1 MLHLASGDFAS
12 SRPASCSTFGRA
24 WFLLKVLMP
33 HNNHNAS
40 GQSNAATNRSLVPDR
55 RVFGRY
61 YLKRPLGDGA
71 NGVVWLAH
79 DRLLEQPVALKFL
92 AEHLLHDLSAVERL
106 KHETRRN
113 LKLSHPNIVR
123 IHDFVQGADGA
134 AIVME
139 YVDGWSLWAMKVD
152 RPHQTFSVAEVTPW
166 LRDLCSALNYAHT
179 EARIVHR
186 DLKPLNLLLNARGQ
200 LKVSDFGLARDIHHS
215 ATGEAESNI
224 AGTDLYMSPQ
234 QWTGEKPA
242 VSDDIYSL
250 GATIYELLTGKPPFY
265 EGDIFKQL
273 HEVTPPTMTE
283 RLYEFGVENG
293 EIPLAWEDT
302 VAACLKKEAA
312 ARPNCVAAVAAGLG
326 LT

>member
-1 MLHLASGDFAS
+1 LIKGLMRHDKH
-12 SRPASCSTFGRA
+12 PAGARS
-24 WFLLKVLMP
+24 
-33 HNNHNAS
+33 AS
-40 GQSNAATNRSLVPDR
+40 GQPRGLVPGQ

-61 YLKRPLGDGA
+61 YLKRALGDGA

-92 AEHLLHDLSAVERL
+92 AGHLLHDAQAVDRL

-123 IHDFVQGADGA
+123 IHDFAQGPDGA

-152 RPHQTFSVAEVTPW
+152 KPRGIFSVAEVTPW
-166 LRDLCSALNYAHT
+166 LRDLCSALDYAHT
-179 EARIVHR
+179 VARIVHR
-186 DLKPLNLLLNARGQ
+186 DLKPLNLLLDARGQ
-200 LKVSDFGLARDIHHS
+200 IKVSDFGLASELWR
-215 ATGEAESNI
+215 TRESEPADPRI

-242 VSDDIYSL
+242 VADDIYSL

-265 EGDIFKQL
+265 QGDIFKQL
-273 HEVTPPTMTE
+273 HEDTPPSMTD
-283 RLYEFGVENG
+283 RLFEFGVEDG
-293 EIPLAWEDT
+293 AVPLAWEET

-312 ARPNCVAAVAAGLG
+312 ERPSSVAVVAAKLGLG
-326 LT
+326 